1 MEVLK
6 FTFLLIKYSVRTIL
20 IEWTNLLRIK
30 CLNISGFLNIRGS
43 RLEESCKK
51 VFLTFLQNSLKI
63 SKMSVMQSLI
73 LNFKL
78 IGPQLFEKRLR
89 HMCFPKNFAEVLR
102 TPILQNADRLLL
114 LKDLRMRIS
123 CFLVLKFWQILWK
136 IPAKDF
142 TSVVILQ
149 VTEYSEHGVKV
160 GP

>member
-6 FTFLLIKYSVRTIL
+6 FTFLLIKLASRQYWSCEQI
-20 IEWTNLLRIK
+20 
-30 CLNISGFLNIRGS
+30 CLASNVWMSGFLNIRSS

-51 VFLTFLQNSLKI
+51 VLLTFLQNSLKNI
-63 SKMSVMQSLI
+63 KNIRDAVFNLKFQAKGSTTFLKKDSGICAFLRI
-73 LNFKL
+73 LQKF
-78 IGPQLFEKRLR
+78 
-89 HMCFPKNFAEVLR
+89 CR

-114 LKDLRMRIS
+114 LKHIRIGIS

-149 VTEYSEHGVKV
+149 VTEKSE
-160 GP
+160 P